1 MNRWIKIHK
10 QVPPLDELVEVLYV
24 VPGDQPRVSL
34 DKLVS
39 FQNGSYGYLN
49 GNYDDCTVLAW
60 RKYEGNI
67 EDY

>member
-1 MNRWIKIHK
+1 MNKWIKVHK
-10 QVPPLDELVEVLYV
+10 QVPPLNTLVEVLYV
-24 VPGDQPRVSL
+24 VPGEEPCVSL

-39 FQNGSYGYLN
+39 FENGSYGYLN
-49 GNYDDCTVLAW
+49 GDYSSCTVLAW